1 MADNK
6 IEKSIVTTEAF
17 QNFINTFKK
26 YIYNWDDPSCNGNDN
41 TKNSVDEKQ
50 KDDNGVEGIV
60 AATNKDIEDLFN

>member
-41 TKNSVDEKQ
+41 TKNMCKGNAKSC
-50 KDDNGVEGIV
+50 
-60 AATNKDIEDLFN
+60 